1 MRTISIILILA
12 LAVPMGTTGCE
23 TVREHEETA
32 IGVGV
37 GAAAGAVLGGLISKN
52 TTGVVVG
59 GLLGALG
66 GGAIGYYLERRD
78 RDRDEA
84 VRQTGYEPGQGTL
97 VKIEDVQVAPN
108 PVSPGRIVY
117 PLVRYTVLTPDAG
130 QMLTVRET
138 RELRRGGELVAN
150 PTTEFTRGNGTF
162 TSALP
167 ITLPESTPRGAY
179 ELAVTVTVGDR
190 ADRRTTTFTV
200 E

>member
-1 MRTISIILILA
+1 MRTISIVLILA
-12 LAVPMGTTGCE
+12 LAVPIGTTGCE
-23 TVREHEETA
+23 TISEHKETA
-32 IGVGV
+32 VGVGV

-84 VRQTGYEPGQGTL
+84 VKQTGYEPSQGTL
-97 VKIEDVQVAPN
+97 VQVEDVQVTPN

-117 PLVRYTVLTPDAG
+117 PLVRYTVLTPDSA
-130 QMLTVRET
+130 QTLTVRET

-150 PTTEFTRGNGTF
+150 PTTEFTRANGTF
-162 TSALP
+162 TRALP
-167 ITLPESTPRGAY
+167 ITLPESAPRGAY
-179 ELAVTVTVGDR
+179 ELTVTVAVGDR
-190 ADRRTTTFTV
+190 SDRKSTTFTV
-200 E
+200 Q